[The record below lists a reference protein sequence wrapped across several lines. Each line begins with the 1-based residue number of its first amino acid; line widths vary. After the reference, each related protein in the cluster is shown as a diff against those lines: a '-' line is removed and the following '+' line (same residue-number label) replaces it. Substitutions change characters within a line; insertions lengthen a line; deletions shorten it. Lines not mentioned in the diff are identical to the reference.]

1 MPKYNYKCRECE
13 NVFEA
18 VHSMSERL
26 TDCLQCNTIDTL
38 IRVPNSVA
46 IQFKNNEVGKVV
58 DSYIDEAKQEVEE
71 EKKRL
76 KQQEWKND

>member
-26 TDCLQCNTIDTL
+26 TYCESCDTL
-38 IRVPNSVA
+38 DSLLKIPANIAVQYRDNKS
-46 IQFKNNEVGKVV
+46 GKLVE
-58 DSYIDEAKQEVEE
+58 DYIKEAKQEVAE
-71 EKKRL
+71 EKQRL
-76 KQQEWKND
+76 KTEEF